1 VGWVFLNVGSISN
14 QGVDLVNMLPFAPL
28 GRLWAR
34 GAAAA
39 ALVLSLATSLVAGPF
54 ENAIPSDTV
63 VLVNMPNVALMK
75 ERMGQTSIANML
87 NDEAMKPFV
96 DNLMGEVQ
104 LLLDTAEQI
113 TSISLTEFLSLPT
126 GQVSMAVR
134 MDAENS
140 EAFPFIY
147 FLADCKGN
155 EEKLKDIMTK
165 ITSALEE
172 NGLSK
177 EMVGDVSVYAI
188 GDAAK
193 RQQIAMAVKGSLLA
207 IGNDPESMNKV
218 IGSIESGSDESLGKS
233 ERFMAFRERA
243 GGTGHM
249 EIYAD
254 LVRTIEFAS
263 DMGQP
268 EIATAVAML
277 GLNAFESL
285 GVSALFGEDDNDHSV
300 QVLVNTKGTSPIF
313 NLFKMPA
320 KPIKPEAWVPAD
332 VAGYGSFNWDV
343 DTFYETLIGMVNA
356 VQPGAME
363 QVEAMLAGPD
373 PQNPLLNLKNDLIG
387 PLGNRIS
394 FINDY
399 IVEESTPNPRF
410 LLAWELENSQ
420 KLTELFDRL
429 MTLAGGALPLETT
442 SVNGNT
448 VYTFPLGDLVAAQVD
463 PSQMP
468 FKLGVFG
475 FTITKTHLMLTTH
488 VELLNK
494 CLNTNSGGLA
504 ESEIYSTLA
513 KKMPAEVSMM
523 GVSRRD
529 EDGKATWTYLKSGK
543 LAETIRTAM
552 ESQSEVGAFLGGII
566 DALDG
571 SNLPEFE
578 KVQKYF
584 IPSGSYAIMDDK
596 GVKYMSFTPKQ

>member
-1 VGWVFLNVGSISN
+1 
-14 QGVDLVNMLPFAPL
+14 
-28 GRLWAR
+28 
-34 GAAAA
+34 
-39 ALVLSLATSLVAGPF
+39 
-54 ENAIPSDTV
+54 
-63 VLVNMPNVALMK
+63 
-75 ERMGQTSIANML
+75 
-87 NDEAMKPFV
+87 
-96 DNLMGEVQ
+96 
-104 LLLDTAEQI
+104 
-113 TSISLTEFLSLPT
+113 
-126 GQVSMAVR
+126 MAVR

-320 KPIKPEAWVPAD
+320 KPITAPSTGTSIPSTKPSSAWSMPSSRVPWNR
-332 VAGYGSFNWDV
+332 SR
-343 DTFYETLIGMVNA
+343 
-356 VQPGAME
+356 PCS
-363 QVEAMLAGPD
+363 PD
-373 PQNPLLNLKNDLIG
+373 PIPKT
-387 PLGNRIS
+387 RCSIS
-394 FINDY
+394 
-399 IVEESTPNPRF
+399 R
-410 LLAWELENSQ
+410 
-420 KLTELFDRL
+420 
-429 MTLAGGALPLETT
+429 MT
-442 SVNGNT
+442 
-448 VYTFPLGDLVAAQVD
+448 
-463 PSQMP
+463 
-468 FKLGVFG
+468 
-475 FTITKTHLMLTTH
+475 
-488 VELLNK
+488 
-494 CLNTNSGGLA
+494 
-504 ESEIYSTLA
+504 
-513 KKMPAEVSMM
+513 
-523 GVSRRD
+523 
-529 EDGKATWTYLKSGK
+529 
-543 LAETIRTAM
+543 
-552 ESQSEVGAFLGGII
+552 
-566 DALDG
+566 
-571 SNLPEFE
+571 
-578 KVQKYF
+578 
-584 IPSGSYAIMDDK
+584 
-596 GVKYMSFTPKQ
+596 